1 MIAYASS
8 TRSLLVRAGLP
19 LLLLPL
25 LPITAAGETLSGHGG
40 QIKYDTEAQ
49 EYILKDIADPVPAA
63 EVERSLSTALCGQC
77 HVDAVAQLKASV
89 HFSVQAPN
97 PRILFPGGG
106 AHGALDRACGL
117 PGTSA
122 LINYNSDINLG
133 ECGKC
138 HVGRFI
144 PPMEGAF
151 TSLFS
156 QMGLPDP
163 AGQAQA
169 LVDGGLDCLICHA
182 EHYLSV
188 RDDLDWLE
196 KQVPL
201 MNTHQIAGYAEPGAP
216 SPSPEGYAN
225 LYRDNTDFDHD
236 GAYDLLIDV
245 TGDSKPDMCLP
256 IGFNPDGSP
265 ICGWPTV
272 GQDRSADA
280 VLSVG
285 KTDEHGCLR
294 CHEHAR
300 TGYKRGTLFRVGYDA
315 HANVCFPNPS
325 LTADDPNCPQH
336 NTCTACHVTL
346 NQDYDG
352 DGLED
357 VHKFVRGHL
366 VGGDLAAADYPPPA
380 PGVRPDPNDPT
391 HLTCV
396 QCHDAATLPQ
406 KGSPGKPGVHSDSHL
421 QKIAC
426 ETCHIT
432 RSGGITY
439 SMYGHGGHISFG
451 RNEDGLDT
459 KVITY
464 DHMVAD
470 GDTEAE
476 VDADVDADFA
486 AYEIKPV
493 LMWFDGM
500 TSFLAQSLAV
510 RPLENVEL
518 SANAKIV
525 PFKPMA
531 NGMVMDGRFFAGD
544 TQINEAG
551 FPYNKYSMY
560 RFFANAISCD
570 GLGLPE
576 GMCGSDGLYGNAEV
590 FSALKLLGTVTDNQD
605 NVIVEGLT
613 PAQTRQVT
621 IKDLFEMGQPSLQTM
636 AMMQAFPNLMNFSK
650 SGYQYEHYLISTE
663 LAGAPEDADGDGIL
677 DEGAPFLF
685 DMLGAV
691 NTGLE
696 EFKGFNMP
704 MLLPP
709 DYDWY
714 PPFDSVENVAT
725 MKLPDGSFMKLFLA
739 MQLQGMEVPM
749 DQIQQRIGNY
759 PAFSNGV
766 TLGGHGIAP
775 NPKQNALGGPG
786 RSGCTECHS
795 EGGVLT
801 TKVPVTRKTLVD
813 LPFEPPMNV
822 GEMPIWR
829 WVYYNV
835 RGILDLGLKTSN
847 EDVLAGIAHVD
858 IAGNTDYMRTSDQ
871 QMVLNWFAPAEK
883 PRLNGKPL
891 EDYLSFTPA
900 DSQRVLKGTSLKK
913 KDLTWNGGDWMPVLE
928 PVTDAVPNYA
938 VLGYMRDEVIFNT
951 SGGVGGGGPGPGRN

>member
-1 MIAYASS
+1 
-8 TRSLLVRAGLP
+8 
-19 LLLLPL
+19 
-25 LPITAAGETLSGHGG
+25 
-40 QIKYDTEAQ
+40 
-49 EYILKDIADPVPAA
+49 
-63 EVERSLSTALCGQC
+63 
-77 HVDAVAQLKASV
+77 
-89 HFSVQAPN
+89 
-97 PRILFPGGG
+97 
-106 AHGALDRACGL
+106 
-117 PGTSA
+117 
-122 LINYNSDINLG
+122 
-133 ECGKC
+133 
-138 HVGRFI
+138 
-144 PPMEGAF
+144 MEGAF
-151 TSLFS
+151 ASMFG
-156 QMGLPDP
+156 QMGLPNA

-169 LVDGGLDCLICHA
+169 IVDGGLDCLICHA

-188 RDDLDWLE
+188 RDDLDWSE
-196 KQVPL
+196 EQVPL
-201 MNTHQIAGYAEPGAP
+201 LNTHQVAGYAEPGAP
-216 SPSPEGYAN
+216 SPSPQGYAN

-236 GAYDLLIDV
+236 GAYDRLID
-245 TGDSKPDMCLP
+245 TDGDSAPDMCLP

-272 GQDRSADA
+272 GQDRSAEA

-285 KTDEHGCLR
+285 TTDEHGCLR

-300 TGYKRGTLFRVGYDA
+300 TGYKRGTLFRPGYDV
-315 HANVCFPNPS
+315 HATVCF
-325 LTADDPNCPQH
+325 DDGNEGCVQNNCI
-336 NTCTACHVTL
+336 ACHRT
-346 NQDYDG
+346 NADIDG
-352 DGLED
+352 DGVLDID

-380 PGVRPDPNDPT
+380 PGVPPDPDDPT

-421 QKIAC
+421 EKIAC

-451 RNEDGLDT
+451 RNADGLDT
-459 KVITY
+459 KVITH
-464 DHMVAD
+464 DHMVAEE
-470 GDTEAE
+470 GTEG
-476 VDADVDADFA
+476 DVDADFA

-510 RPLENVEL
+510 RTSP
-518 SANAKIV
+518 NAKIV

-531 NGMVMDGRFFAGD
+531 NGMVMDGRFFAGE
-544 TQINEAG
+544 TQVNEAG
-551 FPYNKYSMY
+551 FPYNKHSMY
-560 RFFANAISCD
+560 RFFANARTCD

-576 GMCGSDGLYGNAEV
+576 GMCGDDDLYGNAEV
-590 FSALKLLGTVTDNQD
+590 FSALKLLGTVTDNEG
-605 NVIVEGLT
+605 NPIVEGLT
-613 PAQTRQVT
+613 PEQTRKVT
-621 IKDLFEMGQPSLQTM
+621 IEDLFKMGQPSLQTM

-650 SGYQYEHYLISTE
+650 SGYQYEHYLVSTD
-663 LAGAPEDADGDGIL
+663 LAGAPEDADHDGIL

-691 NTGLE
+691 NAGLE

-714 PPFDSVENVAT
+714 PPFDSAENVAT
-725 MKLPDGSFMKLFLA
+725 MKLPDGSFMKLFLS
-739 MQLQGMEVPM
+739 MGIQQQLMEQLPEDQW
-749 DQIQQRIGNY
+749 DQIPGIIQGLVGNY

-786 RSGCTECHS
+786 RRGCAECHA

-801 TKVPVTRKTLVD
+801 TKVPVTKKTLVD
-813 LPFEPPMNV
+813 LPFPAPMNV

-835 RGILDLGLKTSN
+835 RGILDLGLTTEN
-847 EDVLAGIAHVD
+847 EKVVSGAADID
-858 IAGNTDYMRTSDQ
+858 IAGDADYRRTSGQD
-871 QMVLNWFAPAEK
+871 MVLNWFAPAEK
-883 PRLNGKPL
+883 PRLSGKL
-891 EDYLSFTPA
+891 LKGYLPFAPA
-900 DSQRVLKGTSLKK
+900 DSQRVLKGTELKR
-913 KDLTWNGGDWMPVLE
+913 KDLTWNGGNWMPVLE
-928 PVTDAVPNYA
+928 PVTDPVPNYA
-938 VLGYMRDEVIFNT
+938 VLGYQRDEVIFNT
-951 SGGVGGGGPGPGRN
+951 SGGGGNAGRRAGAN